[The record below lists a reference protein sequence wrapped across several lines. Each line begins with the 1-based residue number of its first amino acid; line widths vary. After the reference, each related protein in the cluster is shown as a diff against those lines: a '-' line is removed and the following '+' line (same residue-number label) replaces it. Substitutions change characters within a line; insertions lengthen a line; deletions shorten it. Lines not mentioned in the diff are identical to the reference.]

1 MARTRREKTLAD
13 YVVIAISP
21 MLIMALVGSLAF
33 FLLEL
38 SYGGQYEIRLKWILF
53 CFVSASVLVAR
64 IAIEQGTAHASL
76 FGYALVAV
84 VGFAAMRLVDA
95 FVIAWVLLAVSW
107 WCTWKLTWDCTLIDE
122 NEDASGEGLLQ
133 SAGLGGAP
141 RDEGENAA
149 RRVGSAH
156 QPPGVE
162 VNSAD
167 TPGGHSPPY
176 PRDLP
181 PTISDTTATSRRPH
195 APGLWV
201 VYFSLAALPLFG
213 AGQLLIPA
221 RDTAARRYGFGLL
234 AVYVASALGLLLTT
248 SFLGLRRNLRQR
260 KLEMPVAM
268 TGTWLGMGTAL
279 GIAILLLALLLPQP
293 QGEYTL
299 TTLVD
304 KLDSKV
310 RDASRFAVIHGD
322 RGAGEGRRV
331 GDQDQKADQPGNGP
345 PPERKQDEQKLD
357 DQKGEGKQNAQAED
371 KAKQGQRAERHG
383 KGEAKDGQK
392 GAREGDSKV
401 KADQQK
407 DGSQDEGK
415 ADGKGSG
422 KGEGKGEGKGGK
434 QKDDAGEKHNPDD
447 QRKRGD
453 QQQNVAEA
461 DGKKPPVPPP
471 NHAAPAMTNFLT
483 SLAPLFKWLVYGLL
497 ASVAL
502 YVVVRHWSVLVEAL
516 ARLWAELL
524 ALFGFR
530 EEAASA
536 GDSEGDVPPPIPL
549 RPFASFEDPFFSGAA
564 RRMSPAQVTI
574 YTFQALEAWAREQIR
589 ERPPDQ
595 TPLEF
600 AEELG
605 RRVPALAKDVS
616 QTADLYARVAYA
628 RKSPSKDSLEVLERM
643 WRRMQAAARV

>member
-1 MARTRREKTLAD
+1 MAKSRREKTLAD

-21 MLIMALVGSLAF
+21 VLIMTLVGSLAF

-38 SYGGQYEIRLKWILF
+38 SYNGQYEIRLKWILF

-95 FVIAWVLLAVSW
+95 FVVAWVLLAVSW

-122 NEDASGEGLLQ
+122 NEDASGEGLLGIAGL
-133 SAGLGGAP
+133 SAGQKEAVDQTAGAP
-141 RDEGENAA
+141 NAPA
-149 RRVGSAH
+149 SINDG
-156 QPPGVE
+156 
-162 VNSAD
+162 
-167 TPGGHSPPY
+167 TPRG
-176 PRDLP
+176 
-181 PTISDTTATSRRPH
+181 RPH

-221 RDTAARRYGFGLL
+221 RDTAGRRYGFGLL
-234 AVYVASALGLLLTT
+234 TIYVASALGLLLTT
-248 SFLGLRRNLRQR
+248 SFLGLRRYLRQR

-331 GDQDQKADQPGNGP
+331 GDHDQKADQPGNGP

-371 KAKQGQRAERHG
+371 KAKQGQPAERDG

-392 GAREGDSKV
+392 GARQGDSKV

-407 DGSQDEGK
+407 DGSQGEGK

-434 QKDDAGEKHNPDD
+434 QKDEAGEKRNPHD
-447 QRKRGD
+447 QRKPGD
-453 QQQNVAEA
+453 QQQNVAKA
-461 DGKKPPVPPP
+461 DGNKPPVPPP

-502 YVVVRHWSVLVEAL
+502 YVVVRHWSRFVEAL

-524 ALFGFR
+524 DLFGFR

-536 GDSEGDVPPPIPL
+536 GDTDEELPPPIPP

-564 RRMSPAQVTI
+564 RRMSPAQLSI
-574 YTFQALEAWAREQIR
+574 YTFQALEAWAREQIC

-595 TPLEF
+595 TPMEF

-605 RRVPALAKDVS
+605 RRIPALAKDVS

-628 RKSPSKDSLEVLERM
+628 RKSPSKDSLEILERM
-643 WRRMQAAARV
+643 WRRMQMAARV